1 MSPVNPGTMSDC
13 KKYIERNTADNFQVY
28 GNTNYVAQFIN
39 QMFPNGCDFDRDA
52 LNVTFIDIEVQ
63 SDQGFPKPEDAHYP
77 VTAITLKNNVD
88 DIYHTWGT
96 GEYDSSKCIVDDIKV
111 DYVQCKDEYNLLHKF
126 LTYWQKNYPD
136 IITGWN
142 SEGFDIPYLIN
153 RVARLFG
160 EEDTKRFSIH
170 RLTPSMRT
178 DKYTNQIF
186 FEIAGMSHLD
196 YMRLF
201 KKFTYVSQESYSLN
215 HIANVI
221 LGEKKLEYSEYSS
234 LFDLYE
240 KDHQKFID
248 YNIKDTQLVERLD
261 DKLGLI
267 SLCMTLS
274 HKANVNYEVA
284 FGSTQIWD
292 TFIYN
297 LLVKDNI
304 VLTPQKPVMNDR
316 SIEGAYVK
324 DPIKGMHKWVCSFD
338 LNSLYPHLIMQ
349 YNMSPETIV
358 NGIIP
363 GVNVD
368 SLLKGTQFDIP
379 ENHSMTATGQLFS
392 NQKKGVFPNIIDKL
406 YAERSQIKKDMLQA
420 KQELEDMDKSD
431 KFKRYEIEKRIS
443 TYDNQQ
449 MALKILLNSLYGALS
464 NVHFRYY
471 DIRMAEAI
479 TISGQLSVR
488 WAANTVN
495 AYLQNILKTNKD
507 YILASDTDSIYV
519 CLDDLVE
526 KTMPNADDDKISAF
540 VDKVAEQK
548 IEPLL
553 DECYGKLQTLVN
565 AYEQRMVM
573 KREIIASKMIITGKK
588 RYIANVLNSEGVQY
602 AKPKMK
608 ITGIESVRSSTP
620 QVCRK
625 LIEKTLDVI
634 INQDEAAVQK
644 FIADARNAFCNL
656 PPEDVAFPRGV
667 SDISKYAEDGGY
679 AKGTPIHVRA
689 SILYNQTI
697 INNKL
702 ERYRQI
708 GDGDK
713 IKFSYLKIPNPIK
726 ENVFAFPD
734 ILPPEL
740 DLKRYI
746 DYDMQFDKSYVEPM
760 KNILEAIGWNV
771 EKQNTLE
778 SFFG

>member
-1 MSPVNPGTMSDC
+1 MNNEE
-13 KKYIERNTADNFQVY
+13 KKKRIKEIEVELFKLERN
-28 GNTNYVAQFIN
+28 
-39 QMFPNGCDFDRDA
+39 R
-52 LNVTFIDIEVQ
+52 
-63 SDQGFPKPEDAHYP
+63 
-77 VTAITLKNNVD
+77 
-88 DIYHTWGT
+88 
-96 GEYDSSKCIVDDIKV
+96 
-111 DYVQCKDEYNLLHKF
+111 
-126 LTYWQKNYPD
+126 
-136 IITGWN
+136 
-142 SEGFDIPYLIN
+142 
-153 RVARLFG
+153 
-160 EEDTKRFSIH
+160 
-170 RLTPSMRT
+170 
-178 DKYTNQIF
+178 
-186 FEIAGMSHLD
+186 
-196 YMRLF
+196 
-201 KKFTYVSQESYSLN
+201 
-215 HIANVI
+215 
-221 LGEKKLEYSEYSS
+221 
-234 LFDLYE
+234 
-240 KDHQKFID
+240 
-248 YNIKDTQLVERLD
+248 TQL
-261 DKLGLI
+261 
-267 SLCMTLS
+267 
-274 HKANVNYEVA
+274 H
-284 FGSTQIWD
+284 
-292 TFIYN
+292 
-297 LLVKDNI
+297 
-304 VLTPQKPVMNDR
+304 
-316 SIEGAYVK
+316 
-324 DPIKGMHKWVCSFD
+324 
-338 LNSLYPHLIMQ
+338 
-349 YNMSPETIV
+349 
-358 NGIIP
+358 
-363 GVNVD
+363 
-368 SLLKGTQFDIP
+368 
-379 ENHSMTATGQLFS
+379 
-392 NQKKGVFPNIIDKL
+392 
-406 YAERSQIKKDMLQA
+406 
-420 KQELEDMDKSD
+420 
-431 KFKRYEIEKRIS
+431 
-443 TYDNQQ
+443 NQQ

-464 NVHFRYY
+464 NVYFRYY

-540 VDKVAEQK
+540 VDKIAEQK

-634 INQDEAAVQK
+634 MNEDETAVQK
-644 FIADARNAFCNL
+644 FIADARKAFCNL

-702 ERYRQI
+702 DKKYRI
-708 GDGDK
+708 INNGEK
-713 IKFSYLKIPNPIK
+713 IKFFYLKIPNPIK

-778 SFFG
+778 SFFD